1 MTAKNSP
8 QPSSAFRLS
17 TEQIIEGLQAWLPTQ
32 LDNAAVTIGDVI
44 APKGTGF
51 SNQTFLFS
59 AHWKNQQ
66 QIETQQEFV
75 LQAAPVGKRLFSR
88 YDFAGMARVQ
98 QQLGA
103 VSNVPVARVRWI
115 GDEGGALGV
124 PFYIME
130 RVAGRAPTD
139 KPPYHR
145 GSWFSELS
153 PATHERVWWSGIT
166 AMVQLHALDATRDG
180 FEFLTNAPWGMPIDA
195 NPALTR
201 IKQWR
206 EFMAWADPEPCA
218 PITAALLELERSAP
232 PPPAKLSVHW
242 GDAKLSNCMV
252 DNSRVQAL
260 LDWELCGLSAPEEDL
275 AHWLMLDWSLWAV
288 TGNTRLGSLPSP
300 QRTIE
305 RYQEL
310 SGRDTPQVLWWFRFG
325 MVRLAIIYHRI
336 MSLLRERGHVAST
349 ATLTDVNPMVPLMAP
364 IFDKDSLP

>member
-1 MTAKNSP
+1 MTATITP

-17 TEQIIEGLQAWLPTQ
+17 TEQVIQGLQAWLPSQ
-32 LDNAAVTIGDVI
+32 LDNAIVTVSDVV

-59 AHWKNQQ
+59 ARWQDQQATQNQR
-66 QIETQQEFV
+66 EFV
-75 LQAAPVGKRLFSR
+75 LQAAPVGKGLFSR
-88 YDFAGMARVQ
+88 YDFASMARVQ

-103 VSNVPVARVRWI
+103 VSNVPVARVR
-115 GDEGGALGV
+115 GVEADAKLLGV

-130 RVAGRAPTD
+130 RVSGRAPTD

-145 GSWFSELS
+145 GSWFSDLS

-166 AMVQLHALDATRDG
+166 AMVQLHALDVERDG
-180 FEFLTNAPWGMPIDA
+180 FEFLARTPWGMPLDA

-206 EFMAWADPEPCA
+206 EFMAWADAEPCA
-218 PITAALLELERSAP
+218 PITAALQELARTAP
-232 PPPAKLSVHW
+232 PPPSKLAVHW

-252 DNSRVQAL
+252 DNSRIQAL
-260 LDWELCGLSAPEEDL
+260 LDWELCGLSVPEEDL

-288 TGNTRLGSLPSP
+288 TGNTRLASLPSP
-300 QRTIE
+300 ERTVA

-310 SGRDTPQVLWWFRFG
+310 SGREAAHVVWWFRFRHG
-325 MVRLAIIYHRI
+325 APRRYLSPH
-336 MSLLRERGHVAST
+336 HVAAARARPRT
-349 ATLTDVNPMVPLMAP
+349 ARGT
-364 IFDKDSLP
+364 FDRRQSDGAAAGAHIR